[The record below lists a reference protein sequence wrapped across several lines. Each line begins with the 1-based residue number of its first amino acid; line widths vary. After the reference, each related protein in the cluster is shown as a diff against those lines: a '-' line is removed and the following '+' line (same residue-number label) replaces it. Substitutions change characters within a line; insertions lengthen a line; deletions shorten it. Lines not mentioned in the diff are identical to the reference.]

1 MSDIGVSG
9 NVLAIDQGTSG
20 TKAIVL
26 SPDRGVLAAV
36 ELPLRPTYGL
46 GGAVE
51 QDPQELLDSV
61 VAAGRAAVRQ
71 AGEQVVGIG
80 LANQGESVLM
90 WDPATG
96 KAMSPIVVWQDR
108 RAAATCEGISAHTG
122 RLEQISGLALDPY
135 FAAPKMKWLRDSLPL
150 GGVVT
155 TSDAWLVHALTG
167 SAVTDAST
175 ASRTMLL
182 DLHTTEWS
190 TEAAEIFGLAVDS
203 LPPVVDCAGQFG
215 ATDLFGGGSVPLTG
229 LIVDQQAALF
239 ADSCLSAGEA
249 KCTYGTGAFL
259 LANCGG
265 SVTRATGALTPSVA
279 WRLNGNSTYCLDGQV
294 FTAASAVRWLVDLGV
309 IGSAEDL
316 DRVGSQVPDTAGVSF
331 VPALA
336 GLGAPWGRPDA
347 LASLTGLSLATS
359 PGHLVRALIEGIA
372 AQVAEMAAAVSQDV
386 GVSVMTLRV
395 DGGLTRSTLL
405 MQSQA
410 DLLQI
415 PVEVGASP
423 HATALGAAAFSRLGL
438 DPNLALTAALEPWEP
453 MQTYLPQISAD
464 EALTR
469 RAAFNA
475 AVSRL
480 LESAVG

>member
-1 MSDIGVSG
+1 MLCGEPVR
-9 NVLAIDQGTSG
+9 T
-20 TKAIVL
+20 
-26 SPDRGVLAAV
+26 DRGVLASV
-36 ELPLRPTYGL
+36 ELPLRPTYGP

-51 QDPQELLDSV
+51 QDPRELLDSV
-61 VAAGRAAVRQ
+61 LAAGRAAVRQ
-71 AGEQVVGIG
+71 AGEPVVGIG
-80 LANQGESVLM
+80 LANQGESVLV

-108 RAAATCEGISAHTG
+108 RAAATCERISAQAG

-135 FAAPKMKWLRDSLPL
+135 FAAPKMRWLRESMPV

-155 TSDAWLVHALTG
+155 TSDAWMVHALTG

-182 DLHTTEWS
+182 DLETTQWS
-190 TEAAEIFGLAVDS
+190 TEAVEIFELTVDL

-215 ATDLFGGGSVPLTG
+215 ETDLFGGRPIPLTG
-229 LIVDQQAALF
+229 LVVDQQSALF

-259 LANCGG
+259 LANSGD
-265 SVTRATGALTPSVA
+265 SVPRPKSGLTPSVA
-279 WRLNGNSTYCLDGQV
+279 WRLNGVSTYCLDGQV

-309 IGSAEDL
+309 IKSAEDL
-316 DRVGSQVPDTAGVSF
+316 DQVGSQVPDTAGVVF

-347 LASLTGLSLATS
+347 LANLTGLSLGTS
-359 PGHLVRALIEGIA
+359 AGHLVRALIEGIA

-386 GVSVMTLRV
+386 GVPVMTLRV
-395 DGGLTRSTLL
+395 DGGLTQSALL
-405 MQSQA
+405 MQRQA

-423 HATALGAAAFSRLGL
+423 HATALGAAAFARLGL
-438 DPNLALTAALEPWEP
+438 DPNLALTAVLEPWEP
-453 MQTYLPQISAD
+453 TRTYLPQISAD
-464 EALTR
+464 EAATR
-469 RAAFNA
+469 RAAFNT

-480 LESAVG
+480 LESTVK